1 MKLIDCTSYANK
13 PKGGIPGT
21 EPGVYSDRAWRPNEK
36 AAHTSDRKR
45 TVAWAAAIPHKRT
58 VMVDL
63 EPMLMAGGGL
73 GDIME
78 LLGDIR
84 DTRKDLTVYVY
95 VGGRLWPHIDDD
107 VWHPSKGGS
116 HPQVLRAQCL
126 IGEMHRIGLCDGL
139 AVEAYPPAMMAKVGG
154 VEILNEPLIRRYMAI
169 FFDNVCPDLRPFVPH
184 CPIIPTLAPH
194 FASGDST
201 VPMPA
206 SVFRA
211 VFNECYVRFDIALL
225 WGGIDFNKDGTQKR
239 VRNYAENADFFEDAK
254 PAATPAPELKL
265 AGQ

>member
-1 MKLIDCTSYANK
+1 MKLIDCTFYANK

-21 EPGVYSDRAWRPNEK
+21 EPGVYSDRAWRPTEK
-36 AAHTSDRKR
+36 AAHTSDRKK
-45 TVAWAAAIPHKRT
+45 TKAWAASIPHKRP

-95 VGGRLWPHIDDD
+95 VGGRLWPHIDAK
-107 VWHPSKGGS
+107 VWHPKAGGS

-139 AVEAYPPAMMAKVGG
+139 AAEAYPPALVAHVNRTP
-154 VEILNEPLIRRYMAI
+154 VLNEPLIRRYMTL
-169 FFDNVCPDLRPFVPH
+169 FFSNIREELEPFLPH

-194 FASGDST
+194 FASGGST

-206 SVFRA
+206 SLFRA
-211 VFNECYVRFDIALL
+211 VRDECASRFDVALL
-225 WGGIDFNKDGTQKR
+225 WGGIDFNEDGTQKR

>member
-1 MKLIDCTSYANK
+1 MRLIDCTVYAGK

-21 EPGVYSDRAWRPNEK
+21 EPGVYDDRSWRPNPK

-45 TVAWAAAIPHKRT
+45 TKAWAAAIPHKRN

-73 GDIME
+73 GDIMA
-78 LLGDIR
+78 LLGDIK

-95 VGGRLWPHIDDD
+95 VGGRLWPHIDAD
-107 VWHPSKGGS
+107 VWHPLKGGS
-116 HPQVLRAQCL
+116 HPQVLRAQVL

-139 AVEAYPPAMMAKVGG
+139 AVEAYPPAMMVKVQGA
-154 VEILNEPLIRRYMAI
+154 EIVNEPLIRRYMGLY
-169 FFDNVCPDLRPFVPH
+169 FGNVRAELEPFVPH

-194 FASGDST
+194 FASGGST
-201 VPMPA
+201 VPMPS

-211 VFNECYVRFDIALL
+211 VRDECASRFDIALL
-225 WGGIDFNKDGTQKR
+225 WGGIDFNEDGTQKR
-239 VRNYAENADFFEDAK
+239 VRTYAENLDFFEDAK
-254 PAATPAPELKL
+254 PQPSLKL
-265 AGQ
+265 SGR